1 MLLPSSALAAAAAL
15 ALAPGVAPAP
25 VAQPKPLVPQVSIR
39 GIQVGMTGAEVRRA
53 VGRAPDQ
60 KSVRSHPVL
69 GRTAVWRFGKLVV
82 TFDGTRSASEVSSA
96 VSTSRSDR
104 TARGVGVGSTEA
116 AVRAGI
122 PGARCLTEF
131 GYRHC
136 YVGRRARGQVIT
148 DFSISTKG
156 RVTKVLLARVID

>member
-15 ALAPGVAPAP
+15 ALAPAPAP
-25 VAQPKPLVPQVSIR
+25 VAQQERIVPQVSIR

-53 VGRAPDQ
+53 AGRAPDR

-69 GRTAVWRFGKLVV
+69 GRTAVWRFGKLTV
-82 TFDGTRSASEVSSA
+82 TFDGTRSSSEVAS
-96 VSTSRSDR
+96 VVTTSRSDR
-104 TARGVGVGSTEA
+104 TTRGVGVGASEA
-116 AVRAGI
+116 AVRAGV